1 MEEITKSDPPKKI
14 DDPLSRIISS
24 SSTDGVV
31 VKTRCKICNSVNRK
45 TIESMFTNGQSLFA
59 LKEFMDK
66 NGEPVTIGAVQSHI
80 NNHYKTQEQLTFL
93 SEYRDH
99 VAGMVEKRRAMIDD
113 IEWSINVGWYE
124 FGRILAIQCDGSLA
138 KEKERNDMLLKTMKS
153 IREGMELLAKM
164 DAEETRVRAVYQK
177 LIQVWQIKIESAKT
191 PEEKQLCM
199 STLLDF
205 KKIYQDMSTG

>member
-1 MEEITKSDPPKKI
+1 MPVAHALIHEEGQVLGVSFPDFPGLITTARSHEEAI
-14 DDPLSRIISS
+14 
-24 SSTDGVV
+24 
-31 VKTRCKICNSVNRK
+31 RK
-45 TIESMFTNGQSLFA
+45 GSEA
-59 LKEFMDK
+59 
-66 NGEPVTIGAVQSHI
+66 
-80 NNHYKTQEQLTFL
+80 LTF
-93 SEYRDH
+93 H